1 MTGLGVCCP
10 LGVGVRTSWQRL
22 LDGQSGLVNLPDDP
36 FFDGIPARVVG
47 SVPRGTGPNE
57 FNESAVVTPGDRR
70 PMSLG
75 TVFSLCAA
83 KEALEDAQWFP
94 TSDADRVNTGV
105 NVGSCVANQ
114 EEISSAG
121 DLIRKKQPRKVSPLF
136 IPRILTNMPSGQI
149 SITYGFQGP
158 NHSVS
163 TACSTGVHSVG
174 DASNFIAR
182 GMCDVMV
189 TGGAEACLHPIILA
203 GLCRAKALSTKFNS
217 TPQAASR
224 PFDKQRDGFVMGE
237 GAGILVLEELE
248 HAKKRG
254 ANIYA
259 EILGYGLSGDAHHIT
274 SPPDD
279 GRGAR
284 RSMQM
289 ALATSN
295 LSPSDIGHINAHA
308 TSTPVGDAV
317 ENRAMKSVFGDH
329 SYNLLVTAPKS
340 SIGHLLGAAGAVEAI
355 FTILAVKNGIV
366 PPTLNLEEKEPEFD
380 LNYCSDGAV
389 QWNKTG
395 GKRRVAMTNSF
406 GFGGTNASL
415 VIGENI
421 D

>member
-10 LGVGVRTSWQRL
+10 LGVGVRNSWQRL

-121 DLIRKKQPRKVSPLF
+121 DLIRKKQPRKVSPFF
-136 IPRILTNMPSGQI
+136 IPRILTNMPSGHI
-149 SITYGFQGP
+149 SMTYGFQGP

-174 DASNFIAR
+174 DASSFIAR

-189 TGGAEACLHPIILA
+189 AGGAEACLHPIAMA
-203 GLCRAKALSTKFNS
+203 GFCRAKALSTKFNS

-317 ENRAMKSVFGDH
+317 ENKSMKSVFGDH
-329 SYNLLVTAPKS
+329 GYNLLVTASKS
-340 SIGHLLGAAGAVEAI
+340 SFGHLMAAAGAVEAI

-366 PPTLNLEEKEPEFD
+366 PPTLNLKEKEPEFD

-389 QWNKTG
+389 QWNETG